1 MNNAADRADKLE
13 GFLCAQRLIKG
24 ARCMSESVYLDGVL
38 QGHLT
43 GKPSVENKVD
53 RIFSLIFGIF
63 ALCGRF
69 PTRKWDQVSRYNM
82 KCNLRQCK
90 EECAK
95 CAKKSAKKII
105 YKYVCISSICQ
116 TIYICTYVEGKQV
129 SSYPASSTVWACN
142 FCASFLGC
150 ILGSSAHAARYI
162 PEILEI
168 KMHMHLGICGV
179 VHANAASSPLLWFGH
194 HSCN

>member
-1 MNNAADRADKLE
+1 MSKIKSTVFFPHLRNICFVRKISHKEMGPSLE
-13 GFLCAQRLIKG
+13 IQYEMQLEAMQR
-24 ARCMSESVYLDGVL
+24 RM
-38 QGHLT
+38 
-43 GKPSVENKVD
+43 
-53 RIFSLIFGIF
+53 
-63 ALCGRF
+63 
-69 PTRKWDQVSRYNM
+69 RKMR
-82 KCNLRQCK
+82 K
-90 EECAK
+90 EER
-95 CAKKSAKKII
+95 KKII

-150 ILGSSAHAARYI
+150 ILGSSAQAARYI